1 MDTVF
6 TLFNEVEMEFLTVE
20 QGTVYGNRVVDR
32 KPIKGVFKTR
42 NGRTF
47 NQNAGLRTSS
57 ATVHVHPEDFEDVD
71 GIVGNG
77 IAYCGQEYV
86 IQGVTVG
93 TNFDNGNIEHLT
105 LSLEVANYGGEG
117 DD

>member
-20 QGTVYGNRVVDR
+20 QGTVYGNQVVDR
-32 KPIKGVFKTR
+32 KPIKGVFKAR
-42 NGRTF
+42 NGQTF
-47 NQNAGLRTSS
+47 NQNAGVRTSS
-57 ATVHVHPEDFEDVD
+57 ATVHVHPEDFQGVD

-77 IAYCGQEYV
+77 IAYLGQEYA

-93 TNFDNGNIEHLT
+93 TNFDTGVIEHLT
-105 LSLEVANYGGEG
+105 LSLEVANYGG
-117 DD
+117 

>member
-6 TLFNEVEMEFLTVE
+6 SLFKEVEMEFLTVE
-20 QGTVYGNRVVDR
+20 QGTVYGNQIIGR

-42 NGRTF
+42 NGQTF

-57 ATVHVHPEDFEDVD
+57 ATVHVHPEDFENID

-77 IAYCGQEYV
+77 ISYCGQEYS
-86 IQGVTVG
+86 ITGVTVG
-93 TNFDNGNIEHLT
+93 TNFDNGKVEHLT
-105 LSLEVANYGGEG
+105 LSLEVADYGE
-117 DD
+117 

>member
-6 TLFNEVEMEFLTVE
+6 TLFKEVEMEFLTVR
-20 QGTVYGNRVVDR
+20 QGTVYGDQVVDR
-32 KPIKGVFKTR
+32 KPIKGIFKNR
-42 NGRTF
+42 NGETF

-57 ATVHVHPEDFEDVD
+57 ATVHVHPEDFQDVD

-77 IAYCGQEYV
+77 IAYGGQNYA

-93 TNFDNGNIEHLT
+93 TDFDSGKVDHLT
-105 LSLEVANYGGEG
+105 LSLEVANYGE
-117 DD
+117 

>member
-6 TLFNEVEMEFLTVE
+6 TLFKEVEMKFLTVE
-20 QGTVYGNRVVDR
+20 QGTVYGNQVIDR

-42 NGRTF
+42 NGQTF

-57 ATVHVHPEDFEDVD
+57 ATAHVHPEDFQDVD

-77 IAYCGQEYV
+77 ISYCGQDYS
-86 IQGVTVG
+86 ITGVTVG
-93 TNFDNGNIEHLT
+93 TNFDTGKVEHLT
-105 LSLEVANYGGEG
+105 LSLEVADYGE
-117 DD
+117 

>member
-6 TLFNEVEMEFLTVE
+6 TLFKEVEMEFLTVQ
-20 QGTVYGNRVVDR
+20 QGTVYGNTVVDR
-32 KPIKGVFKTR
+32 KPIKGVFKAR
-42 NGRTF
+42 NGETF

-57 ATVHVHPEDFEDVD
+57 ATAHVHPEDFQDVD

-77 IAYCGQEYV
+77 IAYSGQEYT

-93 TNFDNGNIEHLT
+93 TNFDTGKVEHLT
-105 LSLEVANYGGEG
+105 LSLEVADYGE
-117 DD
+117 